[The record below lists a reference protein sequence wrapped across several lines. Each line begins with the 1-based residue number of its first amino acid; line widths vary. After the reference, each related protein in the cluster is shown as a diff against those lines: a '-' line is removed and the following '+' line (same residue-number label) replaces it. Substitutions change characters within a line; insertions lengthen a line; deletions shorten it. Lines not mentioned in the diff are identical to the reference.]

1 LFVLVYRKMKQDDSS
16 DTFFFENEKNKTIIY
31 VYHRTL
37 KNLVNNFEKAKE
49 VKETIQEGPDEEVF
63 TKQLDHQASTTK
75 RIVLTVNRYQN
86 KGYIFVKL
94 LFDKDNNGT
103 FLPTK

>member
-1 LFVLVYRKMKQDDSS
+1 MKQDDSS
-16 DTFFFENEKNKTIIY
+16 DTFFFENEKKSAIIY

-37 KNLVNNFEKAKE
+37 KNLANNFEKAKE
-49 VKETIQEGPDEEVF
+49 VKATIQEGIDQEVW
-63 TKQLDHQASTTK
+63 TKEIDHQASTTK
-75 RIVLTVNRYQN
+75 RIILSVNRYQN